1 MKKNVL
7 TVCLFL
13 ALCLVLAPE
22 VWSAPQGWPAKLNFG
37 VIPTDSSANMTERFD
52 SLVKYLEKKL
62 GVQVELKTATDYA
75 AVITGMQFKHIDF
88 AYFGPKSYVEAAARA
103 NADAF
108 ALEVTMDGSKGY
120 YGVIITRKG
129 TDLSTIQDLK
139 GKTWAFTDPNSTSG
153 TLVPMVYFLQELKI
167 DPDKYFSKVIYSGS
181 HEASMLSVKNGRIDG
196 ASTNDLDMARGNG
209 KEWNQEKDFNI
220 IWKSPLIPGSLIA
233 YRKDLPDS
241 LKRALKDA
249 FLTYNDAEGLGRLK
263 LKGYTDVTDEM
274 YNPIRNLINVQKQL
288 KK

>member
-1 MKKNVL
+1 MKKNML
-7 TVCLFL
+7 TLSL
-13 ALCLVLAPE
+13 LLGLVLAVAPK

-52 SLVKYLEKKL
+52 SLVKYLEKRL

-88 AYFGPKSYVEAAARA
+88 AYFGPKSYVEAATRA

-108 ALEVTMDGSKGY
+108 ALEVTLDGSKGY
-120 YGVIITRKG
+120 HGVIITRG
-129 TDLSTIQDLK
+129 GLGLNTIQDLK

-220 IWKSPLIPGSLIA
+220 IWKSPLIPGSPIA

-249 FLTYNDAEGLGRLK
+249 FLAYNDPEGLGRLK

-274 YNPIRNLINVQKQL
+274 YNPIRNQINVQKQL

>member
-7 TVCLFL
+7 TLFLLL
-13 ALCLVLAPE
+13 ALCLAVAPG
-22 VWSAPQGWPAKLNFG
+22 VWSAPRGWPAKLNFG
-37 VIPTDSSANMTERFD
+37 VIPTDSSVNMTERFD
-52 SLVKYLEKKL
+52 SLVKYLEKRL
-62 GVQVELKTATDYA
+62 NVQVELKTATDYA
-75 AVITGMQFKHIDF
+75 AVITGMQFKHIEF
-88 AYFGPKSYVEAAARA
+88 AYFGPKSYVEAATRA

-108 ALEVTMDGSKGY
+108 ALEVTVDGSKGY
-120 YGVIITRKG
+120 HGVIITRKG
-129 TDLSTIQDLK
+129 TGLNTIQDLK

-233 YRKDLPDS
+233 YRKDLPAS

-249 FLTYNDAEGLGRLK
+249 FLAYNDPEGLGRLK

-274 YNPIRNLINVQKQL
+274 YNPIRNMITVQKQL

>member
-7 TVCLFL
+7 ILSLFL
-13 ALCLVLAPE
+13 ALFLAAIPGA
-22 VWSAPQGWPAKLNFG
+22 WSAPQGWPAKLTFG

-52 SLVKYLEKKL
+52 NLVKYLGKRL

-75 AVITGMQFKHIDF
+75 AIITGMQFKHIDF
-88 AYFGPKSYVEAAARA
+88 AYFGPKSYVEAATRA

-120 YGVIITRKG
+120 HGVIITRG
-129 TDLSTIQDLK
+129 GSGLNTIQDLK

-181 HEASMLSVKNGRIDG
+181 HEASMLSVKNGRVDG

-220 IWKSPLIPGSLIA
+220 IWKSPLIPGSPVA
-233 YRKDLPDS
+233 YRKDLPED
-241 LKRALKDA
+241 LKRTLKDA
-249 FLTYNDAEGLGRLK
+249 FLAYNDPEGLGLLK